1 MAANKWSF
9 MCFECV
15 ELVIKKVEIP
25 GCFYGL
31 KDVLAAIQLPGLTD
45 VLAKPVAATAPVKE
59 ELPAF
64 DDTTP
69 HCSMALTDL
78 AQPDDDTH
86 NLMRVAQEHDVEQFA
101 KATECAGKYV
111 HLL

>member
-1 MAANKWSF
+1 MLNK
-9 MCFECV
+9 
-15 ELVIKKVEIP
+15 KKVEIP
-25 GCFYGL
+25 NGFNRL

-45 VLAKPVAATAPVKE
+45 VVAKPVAATVPVKE

-86 NLMRVAQEHDVEQFA
+86 NLMRSGTGDPRSDGCKSHS
-101 KATECAGKYV
+101 AGGV
-111 HLL
+111 